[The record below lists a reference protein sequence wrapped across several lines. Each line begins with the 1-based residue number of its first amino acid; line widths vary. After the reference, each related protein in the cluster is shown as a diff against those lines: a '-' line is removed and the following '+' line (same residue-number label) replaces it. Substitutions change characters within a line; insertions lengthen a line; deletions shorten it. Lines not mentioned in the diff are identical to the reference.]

1 MNEQMNGG
9 QSAHPYQPGWFDLLS
24 VMIDGMMV
32 NAGEEEAAAFL
43 RVMGES
49 LAARYP
55 LPEAR
60 TVQDLER
67 EMNLQL
73 ARFNWGFVSLQPQD
87 RALLIQHHALPSGGA
102 LMEPARWQSA
112 LGAVLNGLFA
122 GWLQGQGGSAAVPV
136 ALEANDGDTLLYR
149 YQ

>member
-1 MNEQMNGG
+1 MNEQISVGHL
-9 QSAHPYQPGWFDLLS
+9 AHPYQPGWFDLLS
-24 VMIDGMMV
+24 VMIDGMMA

-73 ARFNWGFVSLQPQD
+73 ARFNWGFVLLQPQD
-87 RALLIQHHALPSGGA
+87 RALLIQHHALPVGGES
-102 LMEPARWQSA
+102 MEPARWQSA
-112 LGAVLNGLFA
+112 MSAVLNGLFA
-122 GWLQGQGGSAAVPV
+122 GWLRGQGGSPAVPV
-136 ALEANDGDTLLYR
+136 ALEMNDGNVLLYR